1 MTFTT
6 TIITAQNSAR
16 IYDDAGKA
24 LRQYLT
30 QLVRNKTQ
38 IGVILHPRYMVF
50 PIVFIGSPGYNL
62 ELIGQR
68 LPAIDARF
76 VLRWVTADDNADQYT
91 EISKMALEYAD
102 KIIANKRRYII
113 IQNDENVES
122 PLVILCDPQQD
133 LEVLARAIS
142 SII

>member
-6 TIITAQNSAR
+6 TIITAQNNPQ
-16 IYDDAGKA
+16 IYDSAGKA
-24 LRQYLT
+24 LLQYLA

-50 PIVFIGSPGYNL
+50 PFVFIGSPGYNL

-68 LPAIDARF
+68 LPVVDARF
-76 VLRWVTADDNADQYT
+76 VLRWVTADDSTDQYK
-91 EISKMALEYAD
+91 EISKMALEYAN
-102 KIIANKRRYII
+102 KIVANKRRYII
-113 IQNDENVES
+113 IQNDENVDA
-122 PLVILCDPQQD
+122 PFVVLCDPQLV